1 MPIDYRVD
9 HTRRLVHATACEDL
23 TDQDV
28 FGYQYEVWSR
38 EEVAGYDEL
47 VDMTDVQHIE
57 VPSSDR
63 LKELVQLAAGMDLPN
78 TPTKFA
84 IVAPDRLS
92 YDLARFFQVY
102 RQIDPRSTKKVEVF
116 RTMPEAL
123 DWLGTETR
131 PEAR

>member
-9 HTRRLVHATACEDL
+9 HEQRLVYATAREDL

-38 EEVAGYDEL
+38 EDVVGYDEL
-47 VDMTDVQHIE
+47 VDMTHVEHIE
-57 VPSSDR
+57 VPSADR
-63 LKELVQLAAGMDLPN
+63 MKELVQLAAGMDLPH

-92 YDLARFFQVY
+92 YDLARFFQAY
-102 RQIDPRSTKKVEVF
+102 REIDPRSTKQVEVF
-116 RTMPEAL
+116 KTVPEAL
-123 DWLGTETR
+123 GWLG
-131 PEAR
+131 AQVADSS